1 MHANKFSILR
11 PLADHPML
19 VWPLLLLK
27 SEYLS
32 FVPSRKNTRQMN
44 IITGATIYSKIQIW
58 TLIFK
63 RNINLVIC
71 HVFSPSRAIESIIL
85 RDDYLRG
92 LKISDVI

>member
-1 MHANKFSILR
+1 
-11 PLADHPML
+11 ML
-19 VWPLLLLK
+19 VWTLLLLK

-44 IITGATIYSKIQIW
+44 IITGATIYYKIQIW

-63 RNINLVIC
+63 RNINLLIC

-92 LKISDVI
+92 LTNDLTT